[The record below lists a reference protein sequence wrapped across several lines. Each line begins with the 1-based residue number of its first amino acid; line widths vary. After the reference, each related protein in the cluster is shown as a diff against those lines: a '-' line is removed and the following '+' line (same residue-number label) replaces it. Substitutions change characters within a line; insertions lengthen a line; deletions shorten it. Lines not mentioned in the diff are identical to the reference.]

1 MLDLIIHRSKQRF
14 HRSIS
19 RNSRP
24 DRNGSRSNSREKQAK
39 MFVLMIIQKFK
50 SFLQKRKTFHYIN
63 ECFLTLI
70 HRYSLYYF
78 RQGIYL
84 HY

>member
-1 MLDLIIHRSKQRF
+1 MLDLIIHRSNQRF

-24 DRNGSRSNSREKQAK
+24 DKNGSRSNSREKQAK

-50 SFLQKRKTFHYIN
+50 SFLQKKKTFHYIK
-63 ECFLTLI
+63 ECFLILI
-70 HRYSLYYF
+70 HQYSLYYF
-78 RQGIYL
+78 RQGIYF